1 MNDEQLLRYSRH
13 ILLDEV
19 GVEGQEQ
26 INKAKVLVFGAG
38 GLGAPAL
45 IYLAAAGCGHITIV
59 DDDMVDLTNLQRQV
73 IHATDRVGMAKVES
87 AALGM
92 KAINPLIEI
101 CPVQQYA
108 KGNALE
114 ELVRQATIVLDCTDN
129 FSTRQRINAAC
140 VLHRK
145 PLVSGSAIRWDSQV
159 CVFDLRDDK
168 APCYACVYPPQN
180 VPQEVECATLGVFA
194 PLTGMTGTMQAAET
208 LKLIMGVGQ
217 PLSARMLML
226 NALDMTCTEMKVR
239 KNLSCP
245 VCGNGCDQ

>member
-59 DDDMVDLTNLQRQV
+59 DDDVVELTNLQRQI
-73 IHATDRVGMAKVES
+73 IHATDRVDMAKVES
-87 AALGM
+87 AAMSM
-92 KAINPLIEI
+92 KALNPLIEI
-101 CPVQQYA
+101 CPMQLHA
-108 KGNALE
+108 EGDALE
-114 ELVRQATIVLDCTDN
+114 ELVRQASIVLDCTDN
-129 FSTRQRINAAC
+129 FLTRQSINAAC

-159 CVFDLRDDK
+159 CVFDLRDES

-180 VPQEVECATLGVFA
+180 VPQEVRCATFGVFA
-194 PLTGMTGTMQAAET
+194 PLTGMTGTMQAAEA
-208 LKLIMGVGQ
+208 LKVIMGIGQ
-217 PLSARMLML
+217 PLSGRMLML
-226 NALDMTCTEMKVR
+226 NAFDMTCMEMKVR
-239 KNLSCP
+239 KDLNCP
-245 VCGNGCDQ
+245 VCGNGCCQ